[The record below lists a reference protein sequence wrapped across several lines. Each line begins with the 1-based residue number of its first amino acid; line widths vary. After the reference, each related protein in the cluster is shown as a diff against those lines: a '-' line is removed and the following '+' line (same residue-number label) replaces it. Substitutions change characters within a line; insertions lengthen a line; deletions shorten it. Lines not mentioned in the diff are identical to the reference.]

1 MSKIKIVT
9 DEEWELVCDENKE
22 VADAFLDQL
31 HLSPQTL
38 NQYKS
43 AVRIFF
49 RWVNEYKKNVPLYKL
64 KPRNGLEY
72 QNYLI
77 KAGLAN
83 GSIRFKR
90 SVVSSMCGYVENFYD
105 DLDEY
110 KTFRNIFNKKIPS
123 VSNEKAKEKIP
134 LTLEEYELI
143 CKTLEERELWQQL
156 AFLKFTYSSACRKG
170 EVHQLL
176 KEVVDY
182 ELAKDKDGNVKKYY
196 LTHNIRTKGKG
207 IEGVI
212 RKLKFDEGAM
222 EAIKKWLEVRGEDDC
237 EYVFVNKRKNGTV
250 SQISTSTFNYWCS
263 SIFSKIIGRHMFVHL
278 IRSTRATH
286 IVVDGKQ
293 DIKTAQDVLGHKS
306 SETTEIYVVRDE
318 SDVADG
324 AF

>member
-1 MSKIKIVT
+1 MSKIKVVT
-9 DEEWELVCDENKE
+9 DEEWDLVCDENKE
-22 VADAFLDQL
+22 VAEAFLDQL
-31 HLSPQTL
+31 HLSPHTL

-77 KAGLAN
+77 KSGLAN
-83 GSIRFKR
+83 ASVRFKR

-110 KTFRNIFNKKIPS
+110 KSFRNIFNKKIPN

-143 CKTLEERELWQQL
+143 CKKLEEQEMWQQL
-156 AFLKFTYSSACRKG
+156 AFLKFTYSSGCRKG

-182 ELAKDKDGNVKKYY
+182 ELAKDKDGNDKKYY
-196 LTHNIRTKGKG
+196 LTHPIRTKGKG
-207 IEGVI
+207 IEGKV
-212 RKLKFDEGAM
+212 RKLMFDEGAM
-222 EAIKKWLEVRGEDDC
+222 QAIKRWLEVRGEDDC
-237 EYVFVNKRKNGTV
+237 EYVFVNKLKDGTAR
-250 SQISTSTFNYWCS
+250 QISMSTFTYWS
-263 SIFSKIIGRHMFVHL
+263 AKLFSEIIGRHMFTHL

-286 IVVDGKQ
+286 LVVHESKN
-293 DIKTAQDVLGHKS
+293 IKTAQSVLGHKS
-306 SETTEIYVVRDE
+306 SNTTEIYVVRDNSE
-318 SDVADG
+318 DADD